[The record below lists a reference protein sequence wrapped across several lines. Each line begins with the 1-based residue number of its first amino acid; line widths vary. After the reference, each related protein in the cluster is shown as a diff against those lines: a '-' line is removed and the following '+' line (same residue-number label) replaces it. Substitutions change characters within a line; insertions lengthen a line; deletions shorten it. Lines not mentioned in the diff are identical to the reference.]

1 MVIMSPPAGATGV
14 RVVPQLEE
22 RTVAPKTFD
31 RLSAQDSSFLLW
43 EHHRLH
49 MHVGAVSIYETGPLA
64 RADGGIDIDRLRAY
78 VDSRI
83 HLLPRYRQ
91 RVVES
96 PLLGRPIWV
105 DDDRFNLQYH
115 LRHTSLPRPGT
126 ERALNELAGRILSQQ
141 LDREKPLWEMWFV
154 EGLADNRFA
163 VIAKTHH
170 CMVDGVSGM
179 SLLTMLLR
187 DAPEDTIAEKPAWAP
202 RPHPGRFDLL
212 VDEVRQRTRVP
223 LGVLGGALRAVRHP
237 RRTAAQLADAAD
249 AVRQAVSAGFH
260 VAANTPINRPV
271 GPHRRIEWWSLDLGA
286 VKELKNRLGGT
297 VNDVVL
303 GIATGAMR
311 SFLRERRH
319 RLDEMNYRVVV
330 PVSVRAGA
338 VDERSANRVSAW
350 FVTLPLW
357 ERNPLSRFEVIRRQ
371 TEQLRASRTAE
382 GTDLLSRFADWAGST
397 LLTFAGTRLVTALQ
411 PYNLI
416 ITNVPGPDYPLF
428 LLGAR
433 MQQMYPQLPLFE
445 NQGLGIAVLSYCG
458 KLNWGLV
465 ADWDVVPDLGR
476 LIRAL
481 EASFEEL
488 RTATVP
494 RAPAARRSRR
504 HTAEAG

>member
-1 MVIMSPPAGATGV
+1 M
-14 RVVPQLEE
+14 
-22 RTVAPKTFD
+22 APETFD

-49 MHVGAVSIYETGPLA
+49 MHVGAVSIYETGPLVGPH
-64 RADGGIDIDRLRAY
+64 GGIDMDRLRAY
-78 VDSRI
+78 VDSRL

-105 DDDRFNLQYH
+105 DDDRFNLHYH

-141 LDREKPLWEMWFV
+141 LDREKPLWELWFV
-154 EGLADNRFA
+154 EGLADHRFA

-170 CMVDGVSGM
+170 CMVDGISGM

-187 DAPEDTIAEKPAWAP
+187 DGPEETIGDKPVWAP
-202 RPHPGRFDLL
+202 RPRPGRLDLL
-212 VDEVRQRTRVP
+212 IDEVRQRARVP
-223 LGVLGGALRAVRHP
+223 FGVLGGALRAVRHP
-237 RRTAAQLADAAD
+237 RRTGAQLVDAAD

-260 VAANTPINRPV
+260 VAAATPINRPV

-303 GIATGAMR
+303 SIATGAMR
-311 SFLRERRH
+311 RFLRDRRL
-319 RLDEMNYRVVV
+319 RLDQMHYRAVV

-338 VDERSANRVSAW
+338 VDDRYANRVSAW
-350 FVTLPLW
+350 FVTLPLC
-357 ERNPLSRFEVIRRQ
+357 ERNPVSRFELIRRQ

-397 LLTFAGTRLVTALQ
+397 LLTLAGTRLVTALQ

-416 ITNVPGPDYPLF
+416 ITNVPGPQYPLF

-433 MQQMYPQLPLFE
+433 LQQMYPQLPLFE
-445 NQGLGIAVLSYCG
+445 NQGLGMAVLSYCG
-458 KLNWGLV
+458 KLNWGLI

-488 RTATVP
+488 RTATAT
-494 RAPAARRSRR
+494 RASAVCGSRQR
-504 HTAEAG
+504 TAEAG